1 LFLTEQL
8 INALKVQECDATG
21 DAMKRFGWYQKNFK

>member
-1 LFLTEQL
+1 
-8 INALKVQECDATG
+8 LKVQERDATG